1 MCADCPDC
9 PECDLSFLHVEQ
21 LDKLYTEA
29 VVAQNVLNQLPST
42 NKVQILTQLFGAFEF
57 DQLDRN
63 IFRDQNGKTSA
74 VNFYSSVLFY
84 T

>member
-21 LDKLYTEA
+21 LDNLYTEA

-63 IFRDQNGKTSA
+63 IFRDQNGKIL
-74 VNFYSSVLFY
+74 VVDFYSSVLFY